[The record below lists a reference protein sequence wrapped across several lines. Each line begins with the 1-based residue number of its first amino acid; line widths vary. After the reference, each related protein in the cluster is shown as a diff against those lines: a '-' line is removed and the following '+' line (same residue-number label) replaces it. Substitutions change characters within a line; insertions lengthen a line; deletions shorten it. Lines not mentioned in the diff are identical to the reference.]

1 MTKCFLHPWPVV
13 SAAFR
18 CSWQS
23 LVTEEQFT
31 NKSLACKCSILAVF
45 IPYQLLV
52 LFTAKVISW
61 NCSGKVP
68 NGCDSTC
75 GSMHFLW
82 VQMCL
87 GCMVFAGKLA
97 PPRRLCEKDWK
108 GVIEE
113 VDTGRWLYP
122 SSDWTCLFAPI
133 QAEVRHRRVAP
144 TGQAFDLRLSDGFYW
159 CRIVCADL
167 QVWAFASVWTLFLC
181 L

>member
-13 SAAFR
+13 SAPFR

-87 GCMVFAGKLA
+87 GCMVFCRKARTTPKVV
-97 PPRRLCEKDWK
+97 WK
-108 GVIEE
+108 GLKRCHWGSGYPPLVISFQWLEVFVCSHPSRVFFKHRTDGRVIPMLCSKKWGTEE
-113 VDTGRWLYP
+113 WLQLAKHLIYD
-122 SSDWTCLFAPI
+122 SQMVFIGAK
-133 QAEVRHRRVAP
+133 
-144 TGQAFDLRLSDGFYW
+144 
-159 CRIVCADL
+159 
-167 QVWAFASVWTLFLC
+167 
-181 L
+181 

>member
-1 MTKCFLHPWPVV
+1 MTKEHVTSLLAAAMTKCFLHPWPVV
-13 SAAFR
+13 SAPFR

-87 GCMVFAGKLA
+87 GCMVFCRKARTTPKVVWE
-97 PPRRLCEKDWK
+97 RIEKMSLRKWIPAV
-108 GVIEE
+108 GYILPVIGS
-113 VDTGRWLYP
+113 VCLLP
-122 SSDWTCLFAPI
+122 SKQS
-133 QAEVRHRRVAP
+133 
-144 TGQAFDLRLSDGFYW
+144 
-159 CRIVCADL
+159 
-167 QVWAFASVWTLFLC
+167 FL
-181 L
+181 